1 MIDSKMSDEKND
13 TRSLGN
19 EDQDKPVNILDLNGF
34 IGRISFTIANLSK
47 ISNLFHPVVISVL

>member
-1 MIDSKMSDEKND
+1 MSDEKND